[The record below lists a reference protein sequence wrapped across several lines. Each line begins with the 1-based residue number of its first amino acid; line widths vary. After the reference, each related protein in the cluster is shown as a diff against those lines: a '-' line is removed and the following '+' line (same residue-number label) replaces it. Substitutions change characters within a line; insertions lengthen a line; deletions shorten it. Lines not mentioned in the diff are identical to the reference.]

1 MNFLAR
7 FVSVVFHPLL
17 MATYLCALFIY
28 LMPTTMAPLRME
40 TFGAILLLIFLVT
53 FILPAANIIVF
64 RIFGSISTFSMVE
77 RKERQLP
84 FVFISLLYVLMTF
97 LFHRSFGLSFS
108 DSFFKLLLVLDI
120 LVIVAT
126 VITFFYKISVHSMGI
141 WGALGVLIPL
151 NQDAADGILFYPVLI
166 LIVIAG
172 TVMTARLH
180 LQVHSVK
187 EVTTGAVLGFALS
200 YGSMILLY

>member
-1 MNFLAR
+1 
-7 FVSVVFHPLL
+7 
-17 MATYLCALFIY
+17 
-28 LMPTTMAPLRME
+28 
-40 TFGAILLLIFLVT
+40 
-53 FILPAANIIVF
+53 
-64 RIFGSISTFSMVE
+64 
-77 RKERQLP
+77 
-84 FVFISLLYVLMTF
+84 
-97 LFHRSFGLSFS
+97 
-108 DSFFKLLLVLDI
+108 
-120 LVIVAT
+120 
-126 VITFFYKISVHSMGI
+126 MGI